1 MARWS
6 LRGWRRVLLALLWK
20 NWKLLFQ
27 RKNPWA
33 TALEFACPLL
43 ALLLLG
49 CWGALATPRSV
60 PDGWSREREGFGYDR
75 ADGGNDAFTRMWDGL
90 SSSSSSNAVG
100 MNLFTGVSDR
110 RPEFTFRET
119 TMAGLLLTMVGHTRQ
134 DLARLG
140 VSDDAAAAGC
150 VYQMLSEGRVSQNVS
165 AANAL
170 PASCSGLV
178 APHKIALVPDTAF
191 TREYFL
197 ASVSRWHPQLT
208 LALSSGNESLALTI
222 PALADVVTFFN
233 DEDALER
240 YVTAKQ
246 YGTNASYPKLH
257 AALVFQDFPTDEDSF
272 GDIAESLTYS
282 IRMSVAAGHAVDTAH
297 SSQQLWDPMRDH
309 RVLTEDYRIYA
320 REGFATLQT
329 LVGRFLNCRPAW
341 NATGD
346 DNSTTCLQED
356 SVAISSSN
364 NSSEALDLDARL
376 LDVVGDDD
384 SIYDNWQMVRWLRAT
399 IDANSTVNSSAVFD
413 FNVTAFM
420 ANTETGTALQEALLT
435 PLRQMPQPYFGA
447 RSFPLPVSAMESSNF
462 YERAEKPFPMLLTI
476 SYVYTVAMMIATY
489 IDEAESHTREYLR
502 VLGVRERFVWMSW
515 YGTYGVALFVASLLQ
530 LVVVSAFSLFPN
542 SNAFLV
548 LALLTLYAWS
558 LWCFAFCISA
568 FFSSARTGSLVGIFL
583 VVTILF
589 LEERLLAYGGNAFG
603 FLPQLAMAKGFKVL
617 LAAESVQRGIDF
629 GNVNESFRSER
640 LGGCLAFLLLDC
652 FLYTLSGLYFD
663 RVIPKG
669 DYGSRGRI
677 TERWYFPLL
686 PSFWKRSF
694 RKTTVSKKNGDELG
708 GNSPAMV
715 PESTLVG
722 RHGHSTRGRG
732 EGRGLA
738 QILSQEELDAS
749 GGIGLFYAST
759 SSTATQPALSRPVTA
774 AEMKSSLC
782 LHRVTT
788 YLPTLTGQKT
798 LLHNINVA
806 FPLGEISCI
815 VGAAGAGKT
824 SLMSLLTLR
833 TECTTGDVTF
843 DDFSWTKHP
852 RLVSKMLGLC
862 FQQSVLFPD
871 LTVLDHLRFYAKL
884 KCFESSTSAKSE
896 VRHRL
901 EEFGLLHQRDVQ
913 AKHLAS
919 GAKRKL
925 TVAIALLDDSR
936 IKFVLLDEPT
946 RGMDPYSRKR
956 TWEVLRRNRQA
967 GRSIILTTQD
977 VEEAEAIGDE
987 IGILANG
994 QLVFF
999 GTANRLK
1006 AKFRMG
1012 YTLTLHKMASR
1023 FHEEVVTDLITSL
1036 CIHANVRVVT
1046 NTAKQFVVSIP
1057 AENSTCFPELFQRL
1071 ETQRQTVFG
1080 IGEYQLS
1087 MMTLE
1092 DAFPTVVNVLASP
1105 VTMASSEFLSSH
1117 EDGHITIEEPHERVE
1132 SASAPNSTEREA
1144 RSGHRI
1150 VRAIYENVTVISRQV
1165 LVLMEQ
1171 RLRVLKREVR
1181 STFCVV
1187 VLPVALLF
1195 VLMARIGSFETD
1207 FDSPT
1212 LQLNATTLAKEMKAV
1227 GDVHVPYY
1235 CLYDDRRGTNES
1247 ALCGE
1252 TFQTSTWD
1260 STSPLNILTSS
1271 LPSWAVVESNGSATE
1286 NRSVVIF
1293 GVTYDEE
1300 TASSNVSVSDG
1311 DVSVPE
1317 MAKLLFDQGFDR
1329 SGASVANQFAAF
1341 LVYSSKVDNLFGY
1354 DLLVN
1359 TSSSHASGIFKA
1371 QMDQAL
1377 YQALNGDPS
1386 LRLTVSNHPLPLAED
1401 EQLAVA
1407 SEQEGVTVNA
1417 FLVLLAFSYLPAVIV
1432 ARLARDKAALSNTK
1446 HQQLLAGMRVS
1457 AFWLANYAVDLL
1469 VYLASATILMIAVVA
1484 WDTSWVKS
1492 KGDGAEA
1499 PMGAAVTLF
1508 ALFGLTVCP
1517 FAYGV
1522 SFWFRAGGRSVRFA
1536 RIHAFLLF
1544 ATLSFS
1550 LFVVVGPIGR
1560 IDVGLREFLQDVFSF
1575 APHFALGYGLH
1586 MLAEQQSAEVA
1597 GSLEVS
1603 TFRGPFAGN
1612 VTGVSILYLVTTA
1625 ALYLGLVLAMEAAL
1639 TFPDVRAFFAR
1650 SPYSPPSLDGDDG
1663 ADAQADATREEAV
1676 QKEAER
1682 VSAQLETVP
1691 AERTDAIL
1699 VHQLTKVFEKSSPQK
1714 QVPVLKT
1721 LSFGVAKGDC
1731 LALLGV
1737 EDSGTSTLL
1746 RILSGEI
1753 LPSSGRV
1760 LIDGK
1765 DAVWSHR
1772 ALRESR
1778 SVGYCPAGN
1787 GTVIDALSV
1796 CEHLLLRA
1804 RLKELGCD
1812 AAACRA
1818 IADDMLVSMDLRS
1831 VQNRLAG
1838 SLQAGEQRRLCL
1850 ALALLGAPPVILL
1863 DDPTRGL
1870 DNETRQSVWDV
1881 IRSYVATQQGGAAV
1895 VVSTSSL
1902 EECRALSSKVG
1913 IMLDGA
1919 LAYFASYAELE
1930 RRFEYGW
1937 VLDAKVADPAECEVE
1952 DLVWANFEGDPTE
1965 AVVSD
1970 SEVAATCAKLGHP
1983 DWTDRLDAAHPTG
1996 RWVAGMLAR
2005 DGLVSAHTF
2014 CGWWA
2019 GEERYGVL
2027 LDAVE
2032 QAFGEEYVRLLRREP
2047 ASCQFHLA
2055 LEDAELKLS
2064 QVFKTLES
2072 VKTRTQTIREY
2083 AVAPS
2088 SLSRVQATLALRARA
2103 KRELRFVNE
2112 QSGCTAFKSGNV
2124 VNVLGRTGNTGNVT
2138 QVRVEFLQDDKRK
2151 IIRNVKGPVRE
2162 GDILCLLEWEREAR
2176 RLR

>member
-1 MARWS
+1 MARCS
-6 LRGWRRVLLALLWK
+6 LHGWRRVLLALLWK

-49 CWGALATPRSV
+49 CWGALATTRSV

-75 ADGGNDAFTRMWDGL
+75 ADGSNDAFTRMWDGL

-100 MNLFTGVSDR
+100 INLFTGVSDH
-110 RPEFTFRET
+110 RPEFAFRET

-140 VSDDAAAAGC
+140 VSDDAAAASC
-150 VYQMLSEGRVSQNVS
+150 VYQMLSEGRVSQNAS

-170 PASCSGLV
+170 PVSCSGLV

-222 PALADVVTFFN
+222 PALADVVTFFD

-246 YGTNASYPKLH
+246 YGANASYPKLH

-272 GDIAESLTYS
+272 GEAAQSLTYS

-309 RVLTEDYRIYA
+309 HMLTEDYRIYA

-341 NATGD
+341 DATGD

-356 SVAISSSN
+356 SVATSSSN
-364 NSSEALDLDARL
+364 SSSEALDLDARL

-384 SIYDNWQMVRWLRAT
+384 SIYDNWQMVRSLRAAV
-399 IDANSTVNSSAVFD
+399 DANSTVNSSAAFD
-413 FNVTAFM
+413 FNVTAFV
-420 ANTETGTALQEALLT
+420 ANTEAGAALQEALLT

-447 RSFPLPVSAMESSNF
+447 RSFPMPVSAMESSNF

-515 YGTYGVALFVASLLQ
+515 YGTYGVTLFVASLLQ

-568 FFSSARTGSLVGIFL
+568 FFSSARTGSLVGIFF

-629 GNVNESFRSER
+629 SNVNESFRSER

-652 FLYTLSGLYFD
+652 FLYTLFGLYFD

-677 TERWYFPLL
+677 IEQWYFPLL

-694 RKTTVSKKNGDELG
+694 RKTTVNKKNGDESG

-715 PESTLVG
+715 PESMLVG
-722 RHGHSTRGRG
+722 RYGHLTRGRR

-738 QILSQEELDAS
+738 HILSQEELDAS

-759 SSTATQPALSRPVTA
+759 SSTATQPALSRPVTV

-788 YLPTLTGQKT
+788 YLPTLAGQKT

-806 FPLGEISCI
+806 LPLGGISCI

-884 KCFESSTSAKSE
+884 KSFESSTSAKSE
-896 VRHRL
+896 IRHRL

-999 GTANRLK
+999 GTADRLK

-1012 YTLTLHKMASR
+1012 YTLTLHKMAGR
-1023 FHEEVVTDLITSL
+1023 FQEEVVTDLITSL

-1046 NTAKQFVVSIP
+1046 NTATQFVVSIP
-1057 AENSTCFPELFQRL
+1057 AENSACFPELFQRL

-1080 IGEYQLS
+1080 VGEYHLS
-1087 MMTLE
+1087 MATLE

-1105 VTMASSEFLSSH
+1105 VTLASSEFLSSH
-1117 EDGHITIEEPHERVE
+1117 DDGHVTRLNVSGIEEPHGRVE

-1144 RSGHRI
+1144 RSGRRI
-1150 VRAIYENVTVISRQV
+1150 MRAIYEDMTVISRQV

-1187 VLPVALLF
+1187 VLPVALVF
-1195 VLMARIGSFETD
+1195 VLMARIGSFEVD
-1207 FDSPT
+1207 FDSPP
-1212 LQLNATTLAKEMKAV
+1212 LQLNAMALAKEMKDV

-1247 ALCGE
+1247 ALCEE

-1260 STSPLNILTSS
+1260 SASPLDIPTSS
-1271 LPSWAVVESNGSATE
+1271 LPTWAVVESNGSATG
-1286 NRSVVIF
+1286 NGSVVVF

-1300 TASSNVSVSDG
+1300 AASSNVSASDG
-1311 DVSVPE
+1311 DARVLQ

-1341 LVYSSKVDNLFGY
+1341 LVYSSEVGNLFGY

-1377 YQALNGDPS
+1377 YQALNGDAS

-1401 EQLAVA
+1401 EQLVVA
-1407 SEQEGVTVNA
+1407 SEKEGVTVNA
-1417 FLVLLAFSYLPAVIV
+1417 FLVLLAFSYLPAAIV
-1432 ARLARDKAALSNTK
+1432 ARLARDKSALSNTK
-1446 HQQLLAGMRVS
+1446 HQQFLAGMRVS

-1469 VYLASATILMIAVVA
+1469 VYLASATILVIAVAA
-1484 WDTSWVKS
+1484 WDTSSWVKS
-1492 KGDGAEA
+1492 TGDGAEA
-1499 PMGAAVTLF
+1499 PMGATVTLF
-1508 ALFGLTVCP
+1508 VLFGLAVCP

-1522 SFWFRAGGRSVRFA
+1522 SFWFRAGGPSVRFA

-1550 LFVVVGPIGR
+1550 LFVIVGPIGR
-1560 IDVGLREFLQDVFSF
+1560 IGVGLREFLQDFFSF

-1586 MLAEQQSAEVA
+1586 MLAEQQSAEVV
-1597 GSLEVS
+1597 GSSEVS
-1603 TFRGPFAGN
+1603 TFGGPFAGN
-1612 VTGVSILYLVTTA
+1612 VTGVSILYLATTA
-1625 ALYLGLVLAMEAAL
+1625 ALYLGLVLAMEVAL
-1639 TFPDVRAFFAR
+1639 TFPDARAFFAR

-1682 VSAQLETVP
+1682 VSAQLEAGP

-1699 VHQLTKVFEKSSPQK
+1699 VHQLTKVFEKSSRQK
-1714 QVPVLKT
+1714 RVPVLKT

-1737 EDSGTSTLL
+1737 EGSGTSTLL

-1787 GTVIDALSV
+1787 GTLIDALSV
-1796 CEHLLLRA
+1796 WEHLLLRA
-1804 RLKELGCD
+1804 RLKELGRD
-1812 AAACRA
+1812 TASCRA
-1818 IADDMLVSMDLRS
+1818 VAEDMLVSMDLRS

-1850 ALALLGAPPVILL
+1850 ALALLGAPPVVLL

-1870 DNETRQSVWDV
+1870 DNETRQSVWDA
-1881 IRSYVATQQGGAAV
+1881 IRSCIATQQGGAAV
-1895 VVSTSSL
+1895 VVATSSL
-1902 EECRALSSKVG
+1902 EECRALSSKVA
-1913 IMLDGA
+1913 ILLDGA

-1937 VLDAKVADPAECEVE
+1937 VLDAKVADPAESEVE

-1965 AVVSD
+1965 AVVAD

-2019 GEERYGVL
+2019 GEERYDVL

-2032 QAFGEEYVRLLRREP
+2032 QAFGQEYVQLLRREP

-2072 VKTRTQTIREY
+2072 VKTRTQSIREY

-2088 SLSRVQATLALRARA
+2088 SLARVQATLALRARA
-2103 KRELRFVNE
+2103 KRELRF
-2112 QSGCTAFKSGNV
+2112 V